1 MKPPLLRAAAVHVL
15 TATGACIAFLALL
28 AAISGDWQWMFAWL
42 GLALAVDGI
51 DGPLARRYGTK
62 EHLAR
67 WSGDDLDNIVDYLTY
82 VFVPV
87 VALVTSGV
95 LPQGAALAAGFII
108 LLSSLFHFSDTSSKT
123 ASNEFVGF
131 PAIWNVVALYLFA
144 FGLPPSINLVVV
156 LVLAALTFVPTPY
169 VHPFRSRPMR
179 RISLAV
185 TVLWLI
191 AASASLL
198 HAFPSPF
205 WVQILLAVTGFYFA
219 LAGFLTARH
228 ASRR

>member
-1 MKPPLLRAAAVHVL
+1 
-15 TATGACIAFLALL
+15 
-28 AAISGDWQWMFAWL
+28 
-42 GLALAVDGI
+42 
-51 DGPLARRYGTK
+51 
-62 EHLAR
+62 
-67 WSGDDLDNIVDYLTY
+67 
-82 VFVPV
+82 
-87 VALVTSGV
+87 
-95 LPQGAALAAGFII
+95 
-108 LLSSLFHFSDTSSKT
+108 
-123 ASNEFVGF
+123 
-131 PAIWNVVALYLFA
+131 
-144 FGLPPSINLVVV
+144 
-156 LVLAALTFVPTPY
+156 
-169 VHPFRSRPMR
+169 MR